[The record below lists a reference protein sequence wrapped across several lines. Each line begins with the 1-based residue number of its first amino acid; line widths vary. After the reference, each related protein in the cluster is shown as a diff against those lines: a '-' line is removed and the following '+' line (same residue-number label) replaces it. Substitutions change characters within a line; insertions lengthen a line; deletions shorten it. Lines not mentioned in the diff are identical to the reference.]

1 MKVNTMCMFSPAKGA
16 RAAILGVAVAALL
29 GSFAV
34 AQAEEGA
41 AVFPDASRVVAIGGS
56 VTEIV
61 YALGEE
67 GRLVA
72 RDTTG
77 TYPEAALKLPDIGY
91 MRALSPEGVL
101 SVNPTGILALAGSG
115 PKEAVDVLKKASVT
129 FIEVPES
136 FDHEGILKKI
146 EVVGHALGADGKAE
160 ALAKSVDADLKAAEA
175 LTANVGARKRV
186 LFILSMEGGKILA
199 AGEHTGANG
208 IIRLAGGVNAM
219 EGVQGYKQLSD
230 EAALTARPDVI
241 LMMDRGGGDHKATV
255 EEVFSNPA
263 LASTPAAET
272 KKLIRMDGSYLL
284 GFGPRTAAAIR
295 DLATALYG
303 DQIKG

>member
-1 MKVNTMCMFSPAKGA
+1 MSIFSPATGA
-16 RAAILGVAVAALL
+16 RAAILGVVALL
-29 GSFAV
+29 GSFA
-34 AQAEEGA
+34 AGQAEEGV

-67 GRLVA
+67 SKLVA
-72 RDTTG
+72 RDSTG
-77 TYPEAALKLPDIGY
+77 TYPEAALKLPDVGY

-101 SVNPTGILALAGSG
+101 SVNPSGILALAGSG
-115 PKEAVDVLKKASVT
+115 PKEAVDVLKKASIT

-146 EVVGHALGADGKAE
+146 EVVGHALGADEKAD
-160 ALAKSVDADLKAAEA
+160 ALARSVEADLKAAEA
-175 LTANVGARKRV
+175 LTANVAERKRV

-199 AGEHTGANG
+199 AGENTGANG

-219 EGVQGYKQLSD
+219 EGVNGYKQLSD
-230 EAALTARPDVI
+230 EAALTAKPDII
-241 LMMDRGGGDHKATV
+241 LMMDRGGEDHLANAD
-255 EEVFSNPA
+255 EVFSNPA
-263 LASTPAAET
+263 LASTPAAAT
-272 KKLIRMDGSYLL
+272 KNLVRMDGSYLL

-295 DLATALYG
+295 DLAAALYG